1 MLIQSKLNPIRN
13 SQLLNSFKQFFK
25 SLFIILLSNPILKE
39 DVLFVIFLIMIIEKY
54 WKFEIIF
61 YLRPSMN

>member
-54 WKFEIIF
+54 
-61 YLRPSMN
+61 